1 MSVDCSS
8 PDRHFDYRDDD
19 DNDQGDK
26 NKREE
31 KRFQIAHLSFCL
43 ETATS
48 SLQLVNSAAK
58 KLDLRNL
65 VVVMLMVVMVNIMM
79 EI

>member
-1 MSVDCSS
+1 MAMT
-8 PDRHFDYRDDD
+8 
-19 DNDQGDK
+19 K
-26 NKREE
+26 KTKKRE
-31 KRFQIAHLSFCL
+31 KKSFRIAHLSFCL

-65 VVVMLMVVMVNIMM
+65 AVVMLMVVVLNIMM

>member
-1 MSVDCSS
+1 MAMT
-8 PDRHFDYRDDD
+8 
-19 DNDQGDK
+19 K
-26 NKREE
+26 ETKTKREE
-31 KRFQIAHLSFCL
+31 KSFQIAHLSFCL

-65 VVVMLMVVMVNIMM
+65 AVVMLIVVVVNILM

>member
-1 MSVDCSS
+1 MAMI
-8 PDRHFDYRDDD
+8 
-19 DNDQGDK
+19 K
-26 NKREE
+26 ETKTKRKE
-31 KRFQIAHLSFCL
+31 KSFRIAHLSFCL

-65 VVVMLMVVMVNIMM
+65 AVVIAVMRMLMVVLVNIMM